1 MNVFKLRDRL
11 VGDYSSYI
19 SSFIQIQDE
28 RIQKYVDEQL
38 EQGLLWPDP
47 LIQLNPSF
55 KPGVWIDDLVAEGI
69 LHERCRNVFRV
80 KPDPNS
86 DGKPL
91 RLHTHQEEAIRIAC
105 RGHNSQE
112 GTQLS

>member
-55 KPGVWIDDLVAEGI
+55 KPGVWIDDLVA
-69 LHERCRNVFRV
+69 VFRV